1 MLVNV
6 KSKAKAKLAAKKPA
20 PVSRAKAK
28 VNPKAK
34 AQPQKAKPPAP
45 AAPAP
50 APRDEKSIYQGFIAD
65 VLNGGRFELAEQ
77 YLDPVVVSH
86 NPFPGQVPGI
96 AGFVAAL
103 QAFRIA
109 FPDLHATATHYIAEG
124 DKVVGRFEVRGTHQG
139 DFMGLAPTGRPIHY
153 EEIAIVRLAGGRI
166 IEHWAVADALAIM
179 QQLGKSE
186 NG

>member
-1 MLVNV
+1 
-6 KSKAKAKLAAKKPA
+6 
-20 PVSRAKAK
+20 
-28 VNPKAK
+28 
-34 AQPQKAKPPAP
+34 
-45 AAPAP
+45 
-50 APRDEKSIYQGFIAD
+50 
-65 VLNGGRFELAEQ
+65 
-77 YLDPVVVSH
+77 VVSH